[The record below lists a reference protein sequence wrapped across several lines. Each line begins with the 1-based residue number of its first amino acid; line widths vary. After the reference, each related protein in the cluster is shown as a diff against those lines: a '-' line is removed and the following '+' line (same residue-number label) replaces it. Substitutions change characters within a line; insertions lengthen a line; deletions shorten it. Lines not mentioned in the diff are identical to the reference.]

1 MRPDGSR
8 LGANVGFG
16 YLTDDD
22 DDDSSGGTGGDTFDA
37 LIPTWDAT
45 RNVSQSST
53 FTLSCTANSA
63 QTSGVVVVRASD
75 LVDSRGN
82 TAITISTVTAD
93 GWTQTGWS
101 RSGGYWTNT
110 LTKASVSSGTTAP
123 SFTFTSSVAGTVA
136 LSTSST
142 APHTTEATGGGQSR
156 TTIFG
161 AAAAFDAIPEL
172 VSASLDGDFKA
183 TITCTGVAQTNG
195 YVFMTFKGIYTNAAW
210 TTLDLDGWSESGWT
224 YVAPFG
230 EPNEQQDFD
239 PEYQWYNI
247 LTRTNVPVGTTSPT
261 WTVTHPIP
269 DPGAGA
275 YTIRTLQV
283 GPPTIYPHT
292 DQATG
297 GGAALS
303 SAFT

>member
-1 MRPDGSR
+1 M
-8 LGANVGFG
+8 GFG

-53 FTLSCTANSA
+53 FTLACTANSA

-75 LVDSRGN
+75 LVDGRGN
-82 TAITISTVTAD
+82 TAISISTVTAD

-110 LTKASVSSGTTAP
+110 LTKASVASGTTAP
-123 SFTFTSSVAGTVA
+123 SFTFTSSVAGTVT

-161 AAAAFDAIPEL
+161 AVAAFDAIPDL

-195 YVFMTFKGIYTNAAW
+195 YVFMTFKPGGGGYNFATV
-210 TTLDLDGWSESGWT
+210 DLDGWSESGWA
-224 YVAPFG
+224 VAGFG
-230 EPNEQQDFD
+230 APHDAYGD
-239 PEYQWYNI
+239 PEYTYYNI

-261 WTVTHPIP
+261 WTITGIVDDT
-269 DPGAGA
+269 GET
-275 YTIRTLQV
+275 YTFRSLQI
-283 GPPTIYPHT
+283 GPPTILPHT

-297 GGAALS
+297 GGGALS